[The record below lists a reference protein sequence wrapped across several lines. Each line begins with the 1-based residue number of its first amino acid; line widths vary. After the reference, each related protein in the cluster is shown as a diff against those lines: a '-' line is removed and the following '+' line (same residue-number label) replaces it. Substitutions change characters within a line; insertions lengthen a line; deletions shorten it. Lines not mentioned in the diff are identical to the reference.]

1 MKRRDDAGFQVMSAG
16 NTAYLGESTGHFR
29 DRDEGFLNGVG
40 GQADEGG
47 TDGDDFILDL
57 IEEGVDGVDAEEEMV
72 GVFMTMKVPGD
83 TDDVVELGLNV

>member
-1 MKRRDDAGFQVMSAG
+1 MG
-16 NTAYLGESTGHFR
+16 GE
-29 DRDEGFLNGVG
+29 
-40 GQADEGG
+40 ADEGG
-47 TDGDDFILDL
+47 ADGDDFILDL